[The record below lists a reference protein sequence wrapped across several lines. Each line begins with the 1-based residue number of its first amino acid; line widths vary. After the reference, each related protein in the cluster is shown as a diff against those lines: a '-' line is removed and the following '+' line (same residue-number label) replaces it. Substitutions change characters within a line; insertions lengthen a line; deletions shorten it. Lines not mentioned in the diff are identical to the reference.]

1 LESWIISTDNQYC
14 IHRKKE
20 KTIMLKKQLIP
31 SLLLIIMGVID
42 CITTVIGI
50 LFHGATELNPIMA
63 GVISTNIGAFLVV
76 KLAATMIAASSFVLA
91 NKTLMKT
98 ENKSTKTFA
107 YSSKLIKIASA
118 GLIVFLVIVVANNL
132 MVLIV

>member
-1 LESWIISTDNQYC
+1 
-14 IHRKKE
+14 
-20 KTIMLKKQLIP
+20 MLKKQLIP